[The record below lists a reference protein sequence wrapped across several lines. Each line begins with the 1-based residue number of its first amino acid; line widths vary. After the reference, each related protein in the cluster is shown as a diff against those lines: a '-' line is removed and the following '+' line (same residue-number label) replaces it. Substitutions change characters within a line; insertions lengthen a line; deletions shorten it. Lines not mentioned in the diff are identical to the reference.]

1 MKVIK
6 MKQRKSSEGVKA
18 QVRTAS
24 VKKVS
29 AAFGLVL
36 TLAAVGAV
44 GYYGATAD
52 KGGIATDEKEPV
64 VTTAPA
70 VTEAPVETYEADEE
84 YSETVTWWKAGV
96 EDYDFAEVTT
106 TEAAEAETE
115 TTTTTK
121 KTAAAKAETTTAA
134 KKTTKATTTKKTS
147 AKKTTVEEVNGLKV
161 YATAAV
167 NVRKGADTSY
177 DKLGTLAPD
186 TEVKVTGKTSDGWYR
201 IKYGDQEGYVCADFF
216 TTDKPAAAT
225 TAATTKAAK
234 KTTTTTTA
242 AKKAETTTTAAP
254 QSNSGTISYTDEEYE
269 MLCYVLQG
277 EVGNC
282 SEASKI
288 AVANV
293 VINRVKSGRFGNS
306 IKAVLTAPNQF
317 TAINGYYNRSKTPSQ
332 NTRDCALRALNG
344 EDNSNGATYY
354 YAPRYCGGATAAWFE
369 SLTFCMELDGQRY
382 FR

>member
-1 MKVIK
+1 MKHT
-6 MKQRKSSEGVKA
+6 RSSEGVKA
-18 QVRTAS
+18 QVKTAS

-44 GYYGATAD
+44 GYYGATTD
-52 KGGIATDEKEPV
+52 KGGIRTDDSEPV
-64 VTTAPA
+64 VTTAPQ
-70 VTEAPVETYEADEE
+70 VTQAPKEEAYEADEE

-106 TEAAEAETE
+106 TQAAAAKEKAQ
-115 TTTTTK
+115 TTTTK
-121 KTAAAKAETTTAA
+121 KTTKKAAETAATTA
-134 KKTTKATTTKKTS
+134 KTTKAA

-167 NVRKGADTSY
+167 NVRSGADTDY
-177 DKLGTLAPD
+177 EKLGTISPD
-186 TEVKVTGKTSDGWYR
+186 TAVNVTGKTTNGWYR
-201 IKYGDQEGYVCADFF
+201 IKYGDKTGYVCAEYF
-216 TTDKPAAAT
+216 TTEKPAKAATTTTAKSEKKEATT
-225 TAATTKAAK
+225 TAATTAKKKAA
-234 KTTTTTTA
+234 TTTTA
-242 AKKAETTTTAAP
+242 PKTVKSA
-254 QSNSGTISYTDEEYE
+254 TISYTDEEYE

-282 SEASKI
+282 SEESKI

-293 VINRVKSGRFGNS
+293 VINRVKSGRFGGS

-317 TAINGYYNRSKTPSQ
+317 TAINGYYDRSKTPSQ

-354 YAPRYCGGATAAWFE
+354 YSPRYCGGSTAAWFE

-382 FR
+382 FK

>member
-1 MKVIK
+1 MKGESDHK
-6 MKQRKSSEGVKA
+6 MKQKKSSQSVRA
-18 QVRTAS
+18 QVKTVS

-44 GYYGATAD
+44 GYYGASAN
-52 KGGIATDEKEPV
+52 KGGISTDDSDPV
-64 VTTAPA
+64 VTTAP
-70 VTEAPVETYEADEE
+70 TQTQAPLVEEYEADENGE

-106 TEAAEAETE
+106 TEATKATTAKKK
-115 TTTTTK
+115 TTT
-121 KTAAAKAETTTAA
+121 KAETTTTAAA
-134 KKTTKATTTKKTS
+134 KKTTKSS

-167 NVRKGADTSY
+167 NVRTGADTSY
-177 DKLGTLAPD
+177 DKLGTLSPD
-186 TEVKVTGKTSDGWYR
+186 TAVSVTGKTSNGWYR
-201 IKYGDQEGYVCADFF
+201 IKYGDKTGYVSADYF
-216 TTDKPAAAT
+216 TDEKPAAAT
-225 TAATTKAAK
+225 EATTKAAK
-234 KTTTTTTA
+234 KEAVTTTAATKAKKKTTTTTA
-242 AKKAETTTTAAP
+242 AAST
-254 QSNSGTISYTDEEYE
+254 SNSGTISYTDEEYE

-293 VINRVKSGRFGNS
+293 VINRVKSGRFGAN

-317 TAINGYYNRSKTPSQ
+317 TAIYGYYDRSKTPSQ

-354 YAPRYCGGATAAWFE
+354 YAPKYCGGATAAWFE

-382 FR
+382 FK